1 MRETKIKSYTPPPD
15 KSITVRALLLS
26 AIAAGSARIENPL
39 RCEDTEAAVRCLGAL
54 GVKVS
59 SDGSAF
65 IVEGRGLKGLKKPA
79 SELDAGESGALSRL
93 LAGILAGQ
101 AFPSVI
107 TGRGSLLKRPMEGL
121 AGALKKLGAKVGTNK
136 GLLPLTIKPARL
148 KGKKISGV
156 ESAQVKS
163 ALLLAGLYAGGA
175 TEIAEK
181 VPTRDHTE
189 RLLALLGARLI
200 QNGPRIKLEPGP
212 LTARPLSVPGDI
224 SSAAPFMTAA
234 LLSGTALKINSCGLN
249 PTRLGFINALLKMGA
264 VIKVKAAAAF
274 PEPYGEIELLPSALK
289 GRAVKAE
296 EIPAMIDEVPL
307 LALLA
312 GRARGTTV
320 ISGIKNLR
328 GKESDRIESTLAL
341 LASLGVKA
349 AYKGGSMKITGR
361 PSFSAVKPVDTFGDH
376 RIAMAAA
383 AAALV
388 CPGLEIRNP
397 GCVDKSY
404 PGFWNDF
411 KQVFTFSFS

>member
-1 MRETKIKSYTPPPD
+1 MRETKIKDYSPPPD
-15 KSITVRALLLS
+15 KSITIRALLLS

-39 RCEDTEAAVRCLGAL
+39 RCEDTEAAVRCLETL

-59 SDGSAF
+59 RDGGAF
-65 IVEGRGLKGLKKPA
+65 IVEGRGLKGLVKPA
-79 SELDAGESGALSRL
+79 SELNAGESGALARL
-93 LAGILAGQ
+93 LAGILIGQ
-101 AFPSVI
+101 AFTSVI
-107 TGRGSLLKRPMEGL
+107 NGRGSLLKRPMEEL
-121 AGALKKLGAKVGTNK
+121 AGALKKLGAVVRTKK
-136 GLLPLTIKPARL
+136 GLLPLVIRPARL

-163 ALLLAGLYAGGA
+163 ALLLAGLYTAGT
-175 TEIAEK
+175 TEITEK
-181 VPTRDHTE
+181 VRTRDHTE
-189 RLLALLGARLI
+189 RLLALLGARLK
-200 QNGPRIKLEPGP
+200 QDGPRIKLEPGP

-224 SSAAPFMTAA
+224 SSAAPFIAAA
-234 LLSGTALKINSCGLN
+234 LLSGAALKITSCGLN
-249 PTRLGFINALLKMGA
+249 PTRLGFIDALKKMGA
-264 VIKVKAAAAF
+264 VINIRAAAAF
-274 PEPYGEIELLPSALK
+274 PEPYGEIEVLPSALK
-289 GRAVKAE
+289 ARSVKAA
-296 EIPAMIDEVPL
+296 EIPAMIDEIPL

-312 GRARGTTV
+312 ARARGTTV
-320 ISGIKNLR
+320 ISGIESLR

-341 LASLGVKA
+341 LAALGVKA

-361 PSFSAVKPVDTFGDH
+361 PAYTAAKPVETFGDH

-411 KQVFTFSFS
+411 SAVFSFSFS